1 MDTIAK
7 NSKLGRKC
15 FYINLEFA
23 IETMRKSRWLWLNGK
38 KKENLTDLN
47 PLTEEEEK
55 EMNKYVEENLKK
67 FDYYNNAN

>member
-1 MDTIAK
+1 
-7 NSKLGRKC
+7 
-15 FYINLEFA
+15 
-23 IETMRKSRWLWLNGK
+23 LNGK

-47 PLTEEEEK
+47 PLSEEEEK